1 MMETQPSTEN
11 ASSKAGAEKASCF
24 QKPLLR
30 QFPFLRRRQEANFP
44 VLTTY
49 VEDIST
55 IGLLMLPLLS
65 YQDHYPKVLAAASGE
80 YVFVNP
86 EPEGTSGI
94 LPYLTGYH
102 AIYQQQQQISAE

>member
-11 ASSKAGAEKASCF
+11 ASCF

-30 QFPFLRRRQEANFP
+30 QFPFLRRRQEAIFP

-55 IGLLMLPLLS
+55 IGLLMLPVLS
-65 YQDHYPKVLAAASGE
+65 YQVVCDHYPKVLAAGSGE
-80 YVFVNP
+80 YVSVNP
-86 EPEGTSGI
+86 EPEGTSGS
-94 LPYLTGYH
+94 LLYLTG
-102 AIYQQQQQISAE
+102 